1 MIQLDFWRYIIDQKI
16 KDLLN
21 EKKENKPKY
30 RINLSHNNFA
40 EMFDFPV
47 LPESLEV
54 KKTGRGASF
63 DIIGLGEVNVIHS
76 RQLAEVSFEGVFPAI
91 PAHYLTIDSQHWK
104 EPSYYVSTINRWQ
117 ESRRPSRLLVHTEGY
132 KFSIAVS
139 IEQFDR
145 REVAGSGGDI
155 EFKLTLKEYRF
166 HLTRK
171 AVVVQK
177 EGEEAVAKQDKQP
190 RPDERVP
197 PATYTLKKGDSLWSV
212 ARTQLKDEQ
221 RYKEIMKLNSIRA
234 DQLRKLPIG
243 MVLKLPITPEG
254 RKTGAT

>member
-1 MIQLDFWRYIIDQKI
+1 MNIWSQIINEKI
-16 KDLLN
+16 MAVLN
-21 EKKENKPKY
+21 EKKEDGPKY
-30 RINLSHNNFA
+30 RINLSHNNLT

-54 KKTGRGASF
+54 KKTGRGESF

-76 RQLAEVSFEGVFPAI
+76 RQLAEFSFEGVFPAI
-91 PAHYLTIDSQHWK
+91 PAHYLSIDSQQWK
-104 EPSYYVSTINRWQ
+104 EPSYYVATINRWQ

-155 EFKLTLKEYRF
+155 EFKLALKEYRF

-177 EGEEAVAKQDKQP
+177 DGEEAVAKQDKQP

-197 PATYTLKKGDSLWSV
+197 PTTYTLKKGDSLWSV
-212 ARTQLKDEQ
+212 AQSQLKDGK
-221 RYKEIMKLNSIRA
+221 RYKELMKLNAIRS
-234 DQLRKLPIG
+234 DQVKRLPVG
-243 MVLKLPITPEG
+243 MVLKLPTAQEG